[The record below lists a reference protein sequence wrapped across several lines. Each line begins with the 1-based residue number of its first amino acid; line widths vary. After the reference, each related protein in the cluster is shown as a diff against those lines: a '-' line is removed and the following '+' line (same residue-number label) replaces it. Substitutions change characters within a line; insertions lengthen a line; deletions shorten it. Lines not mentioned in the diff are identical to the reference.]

1 LILEDELMLSV
12 TVEDLGEV
20 VTLRCLG
27 RIVRG
32 DETSLLCAAV
42 QHLDRNIVLDLSK
55 VEAIDAAGVGVL
67 ISLQAAGVYL
77 KLINPTRQ
85 VREVLRVTGLESIF
99 EVCET
104 RLSDGTLVGVAR
116 GASATSCLPCK
127 PEPPQTDGWP
137 VSASN

>member
-1 LILEDELMLSV
+1 MLSV

-55 VEAIDAAGVGVL
+55 VDAIDAAGVGVL
-67 ISLQAAGVYL
+67 ISLQAAGIYL
-77 KLINPTRQ
+77 KLINPIRP

-99 EVCET
+99 EICDT
-104 RLSDGTLVGVAR
+104 RLNDGILAASAAR
-116 GASATSCLPCK
+116 SASATSCLPE
-127 PEPPQTDGWP
+127 PEPPQTDCWP